1 MVVTRLQA
9 KRRKIERDEK
19 VRILF
24 DSALQK
30 VDGIVEKCKQ
40 DVDYQLNLIR
50 TRTDGQLLQMKF
62 SDFLCLKEKQQLTAL
77 YNVSPYRNIVPKSV
91 IL

>member
-50 TRTDGQLLQMKF
+50 TRADGQLLQMKF
-62 SDFLCLKEKQQLTAL
+62 SDFMYLKEKHPS
-77 YNVSPYRNIVPKSV
+77 N
-91 IL
+91 